1 MCVKV
6 FLPIIND
13 FWVELMALPHA
24 SDATRYSDAVKTTH
38 NSLILVTFI
47 SYTVQNKLP
56 LEVALVGLPHSKQV
70 ATEPV

>member
-1 MCVKV
+1 LCVKV

-38 NSLILVTFI
+38 NSYSFLWLLFLTLYKI
-47 SYTVQNKLP
+47 NC
-56 LEVALVGLPHSKQV
+56 H
-70 ATEPV
+70 